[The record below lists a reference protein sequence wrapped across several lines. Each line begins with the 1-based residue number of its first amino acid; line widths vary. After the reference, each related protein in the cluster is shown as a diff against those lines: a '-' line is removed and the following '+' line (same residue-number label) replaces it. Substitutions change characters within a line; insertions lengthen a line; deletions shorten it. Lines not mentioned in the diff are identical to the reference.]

1 MEKEKDE
8 MTLNPQ
14 NKTEKEENTLFD
26 VQSTAIADEKQ
37 GELEKDTEQSVAFA
51 LDKENLVE
59 NRTEIEKTE
68 CAPCEENVSVKLEI
82 DERKETEKQAEN
94 ASDNLDEKQSEQVEN
109 GEKQTEKQGE
119 KTVDSSKKL
128 SGFFLKRSDEKESDV
143 HIQKDLMA
151 QKSMAKSIG
160 MNTLSKLKESLFSV
174 LPVAVIVLIFALT
187 PITDFTTK
195 EIVAFVVSAIMLI
208 LGIALFNVG
217 ADIAMTPMGEQVGAG
232 LTKSKKLPLLLG
244 VGFAMGV
251 LITVA
256 EPDLSVLAEQVKA
269 VMNSTVLVVTVGVGV
284 GLFLV
289 IAISKI
295 VFRKDLSSLLLFF
308 YMVLFALTAI
318 MFEKGKGVLL
328 PMAFDSG
335 GVTTGPITVP
345 FIMALGVGVA
355 LNSGGRNAKENSFGL
370 IALCSIGPMLAVMAL
385 SLASKGD
392 MSFTLPD
399 YSIDANLGAN
409 FAPALGAVALEVLIA
424 LGLIVVFFAI
434 LQVTVLKLP
443 KQKLLQIGIGILYTY
458 VGLVVFLT
466 SVKVGFMPIGFKLG
480 AEIANFSKP
489 LLIVFAFVIGFV
501 VVLAEPAVHVLNKQV
516 EQITNGAVSKRSMLV
531 ALSIGVGLSI
541 GLSVIR
547 IIYGFSLLYYL
558 IPGYLISLGLSFF
571 VPKIYTAIAFDSG
584 GVASGPLTSS
594 FILPFAVGACAVL
607 CGEQEVLSLA
617 FGIVAMVAMTPLI
630 TIQLLGFRAVASAKV
645 KDKIV
650 MRRILDA
657 DDEQIINF
665 M

>member
-14 NKTEKEENTLFD
+14 SQTENEQDTLFD
-26 VQSTAIADEKQ
+26 GQSNTTAEEKQ
-37 GELEKDTEQSVAFA
+37 GELEKDTEQSGAFA
-51 LDKENLVE
+51 FGEERLAENH
-59 NRTEIEKTE
+59 TKIEKDE
-68 CAPCEENVSVKLEI
+68 CAPC
-82 DERKETEKQAEN
+82 AEN
-94 ASDNLDEKQSEQVEN
+94 ASVKQEKNASGNLGEKQGEQVESN
-109 GEKQTEKQGE
+109 GEKQTEKAA
-119 KTVDSSKKL
+119 DYSKKFN
-128 SGFFLKRSDEKESDV
+128 GFFHKRSDEKESDA
-143 HIQKDLMA
+143 HIQKDLMV

-187 PITDFTTK
+187 PVTDFTTK

-217 ADIAMTPMGEQVGAG
+217 ADLAMTPMGEQVGAG

-269 VMNSTVLVVTVGVGV
+269 VMNSTVLIVTVGVGV
-284 GLFLV
+284 GLFLA

-318 MFEKGKGVLL
+318 MFEKGKGVFL

-607 CGEQEVLSLA
+607 CGEQEVLNLA

>member
-1 MEKEKDE
+1 MEKEKD
-8 MTLNPQ
+8 
-14 NKTEKEENTLFD
+14 F
-26 VQSTAIADEKQ
+26 I
-37 GELEKDTEQSVAFA
+37 
-51 LDKENLVE
+51 
-59 NRTEIEKTE
+59 
-68 CAPCEENVSVKLEI
+68 
-82 DERKETEKQAEN
+82 
-94 ASDNLDEKQSEQVEN
+94 
-109 GEKQTEKQGE
+109 
-119 KTVDSSKKL
+119 
-128 SGFFLKRSDEKESDV
+128 
-143 HIQKDLMA
+143 A

-174 LPVAVIVLIFALT
+174 LPVAVIVLIFAVT

-195 EIVAFVVSAIMLI
+195 EIVTFVVSAIMLI

-217 ADIAMTPMGEQVGAG
+217 ADLAMTPMGEQVGAG

-269 VMNSTVLVVTVGVGV
+269 VMNSTVLIVTVGVGV

-295 VFRKDLSSLLLFF
+295 VFRKDLSALLIFF

-318 MFEKGKGVLL
+318 MFENDKGVFL

-355 LNSGGRNAKENSFGL
+355 LNTGGRNAKENSFGL
-370 IALCSIGPMLAVMAL
+370 IALCSIGPMIAVMAL
-385 SLASKGD
+385 SLASSGD
-392 MSFTLPD
+392 MSYTLPD
-399 YSIDANLGAN
+399 YSVEANLGAN
-409 FAPALGAVALEVLIA
+409 FAPALGAGVRGVAVALEVLIA
-424 LGLIVVFFAI
+424 LGLIVVFFLI
-434 LQVTVLKLP
+434 LQFTVLKLP
-443 KQKLLQIGIGILYTY
+443 KQKLLQIGIGIVYTY

-480 AEIANFSKP
+480 AEIAEYSKP
-489 LLIVFAFVIGFV
+489 LLIVFAFVIGLV

-516 EQITNGAVSKRSMLV
+516 EQITNGAVSKKSMLI
-531 ALSIGVGLSI
+531 ALSLGVGISI

-607 CGEQEVLSLA
+607 CGEQEVLNLA

-630 TIQLLGFRAVASAKV
+630 TIQLLGFRAVATAKV
-645 KDKIV
+645 KEKIV

-657 DDEQIINF
+657 DDEQIIDF
-665 M
+665 T